1 MNKLCKIG
9 QGFVMHKAKKQL
21 HLKRSYKAQGLVE
34 YALIIVLVAVVVTA
48 IAFMLGLAVHRV
60 YGLVAGSL
68 GGNQSSGG
76 AVQIRIE
83 QARCIAQTST
93 NRTGMW
99 VTGFVTPGTPLTS
112 FEVHTTM
119 TADTAFDS
127 DSDGTIETMALSDN
141 GGGGGFKWNPVV
153 KTNSLTAQCPS
164 AIMIRM
170 VGNPSV
176 FAIAPVT
183 SETE

>member
-1 MNKLCKIG
+1 
-9 QGFVMHKAKKQL
+9 MHKAKKRI
-21 HLKRSYKAQGLVE
+21 LKRSYKAQGLVE

-68 GGNQSSGG
+68 GGTHDATG

-99 VTGFVTPGTPLTS
+99 VTGFVSPGIPLTD
-112 FEVHTTM
+112 FEIHTTM
-119 TADTAFDS
+119 SADTAFDA
-127 DSDGTIETMALSDN
+127 DSDGIIETMSLTDN
-141 GGGGGFKWNPVV
+141 GAPGSGGFKWNPVI
-153 KTNSLTAQCPS
+153 KNNSLTAQCPS
-164 AIMIRM
+164 AIMIRLSN
-170 VGNPSV
+170 NPSV